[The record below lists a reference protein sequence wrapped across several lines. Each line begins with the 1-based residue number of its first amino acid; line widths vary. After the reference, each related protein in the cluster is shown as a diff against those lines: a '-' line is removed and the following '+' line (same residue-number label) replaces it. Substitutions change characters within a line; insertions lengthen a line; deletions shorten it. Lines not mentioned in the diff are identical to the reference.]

1 MLPIVTDGVVW
12 FVGMSWDLQIYAI
25 YEYFCLV
32 LLSLSL
38 VIVVVLYI
46 HDLVQLLLSLFF
58 ILVMLPFVA
67 NKDEYI
73 KMAEPIE
80 MPFEMWTRMHGSKQT
95 CIRRDP
101 EPHTKRGNFEG
112 ESDRPRTYRDMSG
125 GRYTQ
130 SDSAGDNTDTV
141 RMPIGVY

>member
-1 MLPIVTDGVVW
+1 M
-12 FVGMSWDLQIYAI
+12 
-25 YEYFCLV
+25 V

-80 MPFEMWTRMHGSKQT
+80 MPFWLWTRVGPRNYVS
-95 CIRRDP
+95 DVGAY
-101 EPHTKRGNFEG
+101 PHANEQF
-112 ESDRPRTYRDMSG
+112 
-125 GRYTQ
+125 
-130 SDSAGDNTDTV
+130 
-141 RMPIGVY
+141 